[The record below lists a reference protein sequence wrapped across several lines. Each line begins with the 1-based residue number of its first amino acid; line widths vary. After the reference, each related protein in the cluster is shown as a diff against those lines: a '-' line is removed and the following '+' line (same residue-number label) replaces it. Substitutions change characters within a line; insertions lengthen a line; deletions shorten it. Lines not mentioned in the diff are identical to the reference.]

1 MRIATVYVE
10 LDRQT
15 HERLLNWGAC
25 LRPERFVPRRCESI
39 EGLYSRTADP
49 DIAKPSGDVA
59 SKRRPSTVRDMAD
72 AMVVD
77 RVVRANDVPKLER
90 FLLRA
95 HYLDRDRSEKTC
107 RALHIRW
114 RDYDEHLRRAVLMV
128 RNQLQRAS
136 TIDRARAPA
145 YNARDTAE
153 PTHASPACATTAP
166 DRVIPL
172 VS

>member
-1 MRIATVYVE
+1 MRIATVYVD
-10 LDRQT
+10 LDRPT
-15 HERLLNWGAC
+15 HDRLLNWGAC
-25 LRPERFVPRRCESI
+25 LRPERFVPRRCDSI

-49 DIAKPSGDVA
+49 DIAKPLGDVSA
-59 SKRRPSTVRDMAD
+59 KRRPSTVRDMAD

-77 RVVRANDVPKLER
+77 RVVRANDFPRLER
-90 FLLRA
+90 VLLRA

-128 RNQLQRAS
+128 RNQLA
-136 TIDRARAPA
+136 RARVVDSPMRPA
-145 YNARDTAE
+145 YKAHDTAE

-166 DRVIPL
+166 DRVNSL
-172 VS
+172 VP